1 MNLNSR
7 PFEAVTATVGIMLLA
22 VCLATSFPS
31 SGSAQETPAPPV
43 ETPPAETPPADGSR
57 PKAAAFEQTFAEW
70 KESLK
75 ELQAIQVRYQDA
87 RNDAAAAE
95 AAEAW
100 EKQLAQCEQ
109 MLTDVRKTAI
119 EAFREAPNEDETLT
133 QLLLEMLAD
142 DAAADRYEQ
151 AYPIAKALAEQRG
164 AANADLLSMVG
175 EVCFCVNDF
184 DGAADAFSR
193 VQQQGG
199 SLSDRAATYAS
210 LIDEYKQYWKEEQE
224 ARKRDAESNLPR
236 VSLKTNR
243 GEIVL
248 ELFENEAPGTVGNFI
263 SLVEKKFYDG
273 LTFHRVLE
281 HFMAQGGCPQGTGTG
296 GPGYE
301 IYCECYQD
309 NHRKH
314 FRGSISMAHAGRDT
328 GGSQF
333 FLTFVP
339 THHLNGK
346 HTVFGR
352 VIDGIE
358 VLGKL
363 KRREP
368 NAKTAPDRIIEAR
381 VIRKDENKKYEP
393 NRVK

>member
-1 MNLNSR
+1 MFISQR
-7 PFEAVTATVGIMLLA
+7 FTAATVATAVVIITLTASLLVPLTGA
-22 VCLATSFPS
+22 AQDAPNATEQ
-31 SGSAQETPAPPV
+31 A
-43 ETPPAETPPADGSR
+43 ADEGR
-57 PKAAAFEQTFAEW
+57 PKAAEFAQAFAKW

-87 RNDAAAAE
+87 RNDAAATEVAKE
-95 AAEAW
+95 WGA
-100 EKQLAQCEQ
+100 QLAECEQ
-109 MLTDVRKTAI
+109 MLLGVRKSAVA
-119 EAFREAPNEDETLT
+119 AFLEAPNEDTKLT
-133 QLLLEMLAD
+133 QLLLEMMAD
-142 DAAADRYEQ
+142 DVESDRYEA
-151 AYPIAKALAEQRG
+151 AYPIALAMTKQPG
-164 AANADLLSMVG
+164 AANTQLLSLIG
-175 EVCFCVNDF
+175 EICFCVNDF
-184 DGAADAFSR
+184 DGAADAFAR
-193 VQQQGG
+193 AQKQGAA
-199 SLSDRAATYAS
+199 LSDRAATYVT
-210 LIDEYKQYWKEEQE
+210 LVDEYKKLWEEEQA
-224 ARKRDAESNLPR
+224 ARKRDEESNLPR
-236 VSLKTNR
+236 VSMKTNR
-243 GEIVL
+243 GEIVI

-281 HFMAQGGCPQGTGTG
+281 HFMAQGGCPEGTGTG

-301 IYCECYQD
+301 IYCECYQP

-314 FRGSISMAHAGRDT
+314 FRGSLSMAHAGRDT

-352 VIDGIE
+352 VVEGME
-358 VLGKL
+358 VIGKI

-381 VIRKDENKKYEP
+381 VIRKDENKTYEP